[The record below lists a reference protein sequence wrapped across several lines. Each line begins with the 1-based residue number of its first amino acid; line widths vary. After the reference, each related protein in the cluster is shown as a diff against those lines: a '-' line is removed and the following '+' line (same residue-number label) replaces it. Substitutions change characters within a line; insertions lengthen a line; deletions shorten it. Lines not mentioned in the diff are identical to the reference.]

1 MEGAN
6 ILLIARGKEGLE
18 KAQKEM
24 LAARQ
29 ESSQAIDIQSVDLTK
44 PEAVRFCP
52 NLYSSIWTDFEK
64 CQAAIEGYGI
74 IPDHL
79 FCVAGGTSPEQMGF
93 LADMKPEGL
102 ISCLEVNYYAAIF
115 IAQVVLK
122 LWISKALTT
131 HSRHITFVSS
141 TAAFVGL
148 PGYIAYTPTKVA
160 IRAFADTLRQE
171 LLLYGG
177 KDAYQVH
184 CAYPGMFISESFLAE
199 AATKPELTKLLEG
212 CDMPEDQLIRK
223 VESAQS
229 VARKILKGL
238 KAGDFFITMDLEGG
252 LLLNNMRGPSP
263 RDHLFMDLVLSF
275 LALIVWPFVRRDFD
289 AKTLK
294 YGQAS
299 R

>member
-1 MEGAN
+1 MKVLGSQSSADLTGAH
-6 ILLIARGKEGLE
+6 LLLLARGKEGLE

-24 LAARQ
+24 LAVRQ
-29 ESSQAIDIQSVDLTK
+29 APTQAIDIQCVDLTK
-44 PEAVRFCP
+44 PEACETAVG
-52 NLYSSIWTDFEK
+52 T
-64 CQAAIEGYGI
+64 YGI

-79 FCVAGGTSPEQMGF
+79 FCVAGGTSPEQIGF

-102 ISCLEVNYYAAIF
+102 ISCMEINYYTAIF

-122 LWISKALTT
+122 LWVSNAQTS

-141 TAAFVGL
+141 NAAFVSI

-184 CAYPGMFISESFLAE
+184 CAYPGCFISESFLAE
-199 AATKPELTKLLEG
+199 AANKPELTKMIEG
-212 CDMPEDQLIRK
+212 SNMPEDQLVSK
-223 VESAQS
+223 TESAQS

-238 KAGDFFITMDLEGG
+238 QRGNFFVTVDLEGA

-263 RDHLFMDLVLSF
+263 RDHVFMDLLLLF
-275 LALIVWPFVRRDFD
+275 LALIVWPFVRRNFD
-289 AKTLK
+289 GKTAK
-294 YGQAS
+294 YGKA
-299 R
+299 RR